1 MDMHIVWDESRHSP
15 TAGRGRR
22 LAAAVALCAAGLS
35 LSGGAQAET
44 MEERLRAQLRST
56 TQQLQQLQSEQAQ
69 INAAKAAT
77 QAQLDA
83 AQKELESLRAQLT
96 KSRGQAEKLAAQQD
110 AMTESAQAQV
120 AASHA
125 QLGKFKGAYDEL
137 LTLARTKETERVA
150 LVRNLAQRDEE
161 VKVCLAKNREMYQ
174 AGKDIL
180 NAYERISTGDILALK
195 QPFAGKARVQFEEQA
210 QAYGDKLYD
219 AQAPQSQAPQ
229 GQAPQ
234 SQAAATSKP

>member
-1 MDMHIVWDESRHSP
+1 MNMHIVGDASRHSP
-15 TAGRGRR
+15 GRGRR

-35 LSGGAQAET
+35 LGSAAQAES

-69 INAAKAAT
+69 INAAKTAAET
-77 QAQLDA
+77 QRDA
-83 AQKELESLRAQLT
+83 AQKELESLRAQMA
-96 KSRGQAEKLAAQQD
+96 KSRGQAEKLAGQQE
-110 AMTESAQAQV
+110 AMLESAQAQA

-137 LTLARTKETERVA
+137 LTLSRAKETERVA
-150 LVRNLAQRDEE
+150 LARTLAQRDEE
-161 VKVCLAKNREMYQ
+161 VKVCVAKNREMYA
-174 AGKDIL
+174 AGKEIL

-219 AQAPQSQAPQ
+219 AQAPR
-229 GQAPQ
+229 
-234 SQAAATSKP
+234 SQAAATSNP

>member
-1 MDMHIVWDESRHSP
+1 
-15 TAGRGRR
+15 
-22 LAAAVALCAAGLS
+22 
-35 LSGGAQAET
+35 

-69 INAAKAAT
+69 INAAKTAAET
-77 QAQLDA
+77 QREA
-83 AQKELESLRAQLT
+83 AQKELESLRAQLA
-96 KSRGQAEKLAAQQD
+96 KSRGQAEKLAGQQE
-110 AMTESAQAQV
+110 AMLESAQAQA

-137 LTLARTKETERVA
+137 LTLSRAKETERVA
-150 LVRNLAQRDEE
+150 LARTLAQRDEE
-161 VKVCLAKNREMYQ
+161 VKVCVAKNREMYA
-174 AGKDIL
+174 AGKEIL

-219 AQAPQSQAPQ
+219 AQAPR
-229 GQAPQ
+229 
-234 SQAAATSKP
+234 SQAAATSNP

>member
-1 MDMHIVWDESRHSP
+1 MNMHIVGDASRHSS
-15 TAGRGRR
+15 GRGRR

-35 LSGGAQAET
+35 IGSAAQAES

-69 INAAKAAT
+69 INAAKTAAET
-77 QAQLDA
+77 QRDA
-83 AQKELESLRAQLT
+83 AQKELESLRAQLA
-96 KSRGQAEKLAAQQD
+96 KSRGQAEKLAGQQE
-110 AMTESAQAQV
+110 AMLESVQAQA

-137 LTLARTKETERVA
+137 LTLSRAKETERVA
-150 LVRNLAQRDEE
+150 LARTLAQRDEE
-161 VKVCLAKNREMYQ
+161 VKVCVAKNREMYA
-174 AGKDIL
+174 AGKEIL

-219 AQAPQSQAPQ
+219 AQAPR
-229 GQAPQ
+229 
-234 SQAAATSKP
+234 SQAAATSNP

>member
-1 MDMHIVWDESRHSP
+1 MNMHIVGDASRHSS
-15 TAGRGRR
+15 GRGRR

-35 LSGGAQAET
+35 LGSAAQAES

-69 INAAKAAT
+69 INAAKTAAET
-77 QAQLDA
+77 QRDA
-83 AQKELESLRAQLT
+83 AQKELESLRAQLA
-96 KSRGQAEKLAAQQD
+96 KSRGQAEKLAGQQE
-110 AMTESAQAQV
+110 AMLESAQAQ
-120 AASHA
+120 AAANHA

-137 LTLARTKETERVA
+137 LTLSRAKETERVA
-150 LVRNLAQRDEE
+150 LARTLAQRDEE
-161 VKVCLAKNREMYQ
+161 VKVCVAKNREMYA
-174 AGKDIL
+174 AGKEIL

-219 AQAPQSQAPQ
+219 AQAPR
-229 GQAPQ
+229 
-234 SQAAATSKP
+234 SQAAATSNP

>member
-1 MDMHIVWDESRHSP
+1 MNMHIVGDASRHSS
-15 TAGRGRR
+15 GRGRR

-35 LSGGAQAET
+35 IGSAAQAES

-69 INAAKAAT
+69 INAAKTAAET
-77 QAQLDA
+77 QRDA
-83 AQKELESLRAQLT
+83 AQKELESLRAQLA
-96 KSRGQAEKLAAQQD
+96 KSRGQAEKLAGQQE
-110 AMTESAQAQV
+110 AMLESAQAQA

-125 QLGKFKGAYDEL
+125 QLGKYKGAYDEL
-137 LTLARTKETERVA
+137 LTLSRAKETERVA
-150 LVRNLAQRDEE
+150 LARTLAQRDEE
-161 VKVCLAKNREMYQ
+161 VKVCVAKNREMYA
-174 AGKDIL
+174 AGKEIL

-219 AQAPQSQAPQ
+219 AQAPR
-229 GQAPQ
+229 
-234 SQAAATSKP
+234 SQAAATSNP

>member
-1 MDMHIVWDESRHSP
+1 MNMHIVWDEPRHWLP
-15 TAGRGRR
+15 AARGRR

-35 LSGGAQAET
+35 VGGGAQAES

-69 INAAKAAT
+69 LNAAKTAAET
-77 QAQLDA
+77 QRDA
-83 AQKELESLRAQLT
+83 AQKELESLRAQLA
-96 KSRGQAEKLAAQQD
+96 KSRGQAEKLAGQQE
-110 AMTESAQAQV
+110 AVLENAQAQV

-125 QLGKFKGAYDEL
+125 QLGKYKGAYDEL
-137 LTLARTKETERVA
+137 LTLSRTKEAERMTLA
-150 LVRNLAQRDEE
+150 RTLAQRDEE
-161 VKVCLAKNREMYQ
+161 VKVCVAKNRDMYA
-174 AGKDIL
+174 AGKEIL

-219 AQAPQSQAPQ
+219 AQTPR
-229 GQAPQ
+229 

>member
-1 MDMHIVWDESRHSP
+1 MNMHIVGDASRHSS
-15 TAGRGRR
+15 GRGRR

-35 LSGGAQAET
+35 IGSAAQAES

-69 INAAKAAT
+69 INAAKTAAET
-77 QAQLDA
+77 QRDA
-83 AQKELESLRAQLT
+83 AQKELESLRAQLA
-96 KSRGQAEKLAAQQD
+96 KSRGQAEKLAGQQE
-110 AMTESAQAQV
+110 AMLESVQAQA

-137 LTLARTKETERVA
+137 LTLSRAKETERVA
-150 LVRNLAQRDEE
+150 LARTLAQRDEE
-161 VKVCLAKNREMYQ
+161 VKVCVAKNREMYV
-174 AGKDIL
+174 AGKEIL

-219 AQAPQSQAPQ
+219 AQAPR
-229 GQAPQ
+229 
-234 SQAAATSKP
+234 SQAAATSNP

>member
-1 MDMHIVWDESRHSP
+1 MNMHIVGDASRHSS
-15 TAGRGRR
+15 GRGRR

-35 LSGGAQAET
+35 LGSAAQAES

-69 INAAKAAT
+69 INAAKTAAET
-77 QAQLDA
+77 QRDA
-83 AQKELESLRAQLT
+83 AQKELESLRAQLA
-96 KSRGQAEKLAAQQD
+96 KSRGQAEKLAGQQE
-110 AMTESAQAQV
+110 AMLESVQAQA

-125 QLGKFKGAYDEL
+125 QLGKYKGAYDEL
-137 LTLARTKETERVA
+137 LTLSRAKETERVA
-150 LVRNLAQRDEE
+150 LARTLAQRDEE
-161 VKVCLAKNREMYQ
+161 VKVCVAKNREMYA
-174 AGKDIL
+174 AGKEIL

-219 AQAPQSQAPQ
+219 AQAPR
-229 GQAPQ
+229 
-234 SQAAATSKP
+234 SQAAATSNP